1 MAINRLKRVGSSLG
15 SCFLSI
21 LSGQVA
27 VKVRLLL
34 AGDAWGRGQVLLF
47 PLAAH
52 RIPCRATGDERQGQ
66 GWMVRQ
72 WHVVTEHPTT
82 TRPLN
87 TSIIPL

>member
-1 MAINRLKRVGSSLG
+1 MAINRTTGRVLSRG

-52 RIPCRATGDERQGQ
+52 RIPVKGHG
-66 GWMVRQ
+66 G
-72 WHVVTEHPTT
+72 
-82 TRPLN
+82 
-87 TSIIPL
+87 